1 MVRRFRIS
9 PQLLLSLIFG
19 ILVALTISSLS
30 ACDAQADAELKTIK
44 QIRFLMGTRVE
55 ITAQGADAKRL
66 NRAVNMAFAEIKRIE
81 EMMSEWEDG
90 SELSRINRNAG
101 KKAIKVSQEIL
112 EIITQSI
119 KFSQISR
126 GAFDISWAVLA
137 ELWDF
142 SREEPI
148 IPQKEK
154 VAEALKLVDYQNI
167 VVDRESSTVFLQVK
181 GMRIGLGGIAKGYAV
196 DRAIHALQQEG
207 VKDAIVNAG
216 GDLRVIGK
224 KDGQPWRVGVQDPR
238 GKGNLLGVL
247 EITDTSFASS
257 GDYERYFIKDGIR
270 YHHLLNPKTGF
281 PAQGCRSV
289 TIICASALQ
298 ADALS
303 TAVFVLGPVAGLKLI
318 EGLPGVEALIIDQE
332 GRIIM
337 SAGMEGRIKLP
348 SADY

>member
-1 MVRRFRIS
+1 MYRIS

-19 ILVALTISSLS
+19 ILVASTTSS
-30 ACDAQADAELKTIK
+30 AELKTHNET
-44 QIRFLMGTRVE
+44 RSLMGTRVE
-55 ITAQGADAKRL
+55 ITARGADAQKL
-66 NRAVNMAFAEIKRIE
+66 NQAVNKAFAEIKRIE
-81 EMMSEWEDG
+81 EMMSEWEKG

-101 KKAIKVSQEIL
+101 KKAIKVSPEIL

-137 ELWDF
+137 ELWNF
-142 SREEPI
+142 SREEPA

-167 VVDRESSTVFLQVK
+167 AVDRENSTVLLKNK

-196 DRAIHALQQEG
+196 DRAIQALQQEG

-238 GKGNLLGVL
+238 ERGNLLGVL

-257 GDYERYFIKDGIR
+257 GDYERYFIKDGFR
-270 YHHLLNPKTGF
+270 YHHLLDPKTGF
-281 PAQGCRSV
+281 PAQECRSV
-289 TIICASALQ
+289 TIICPSALR

-303 TAVFVLGPVAGLKLI
+303 TAVFVLGSVAGLELI
-318 EGLPGVEALIIDQE
+318 EELFGAEVLIIDQE

-337 SAGMEGRIKLP
+337 SEGMGGKIKFL
-348 SADY
+348 

>member
-1 MVRRFRIS
+1 MMVRRFRIS
-9 PQLLLSLIFG
+9 LQLLSSLIFG
-19 ILVALTISSLS
+19 VLVASTTSSPS
-30 ACDAQADAELKTIK
+30 ACDAQADAELKTLK
-44 QIRFLMGTRVE
+44 QARFLMGTRVE

-66 NRAVNMAFAEIKRIE
+66 NRAVNKAFAEIKRIE
-81 EMMSEWEDG
+81 EMMSEWEKG

-101 KKAIKVSQEIL
+101 KKAIKVSPEML

-126 GAFDISWAVLA
+126 GAFDISWAALDK
-137 ELWDF
+137 LWDF
-142 SREEPI
+142 DREEPV

-154 VAEALKLVDYQNI
+154 VAEALKLIDYHKI
-167 VVDRESSTVFLQVK
+167 AVDREGSTVFLQEK

-196 DRAIHALQQEG
+196 DRAIEILQQEG
-207 VKDAIVNAG
+207 VQDALINAG

-238 GKGNLLGVL
+238 EKGNLLGVL

-257 GDYERYFIKDGIR
+257 GDYEKYFIKDGIR
-270 YHHLLNPKTGF
+270 YHHLLNPKTGI

-303 TAVFVLGPVAGLKLI
+303 TAVFVLGSGAGLKLI
-318 EGLPGVEALIIDQE
+318 EKLPGVETLIIDQE
-332 GRIIM
+332 GRLIM
-337 SAGMEGRIKLP
+337 SEGMEGRMKFP
-348 SADY
+348 